1 MIDACG
7 CNSAEG
13 RLLEIK
19 LLIGSPVQQ
28 SPAILSEFLTSL
40 GELKQTGISVDYLFI
55 DDNKEEASSRLLAA
69 FKKKYGKTEI
79 IKSNDFNNY
88 VRDGYTHYWNEES
101 VWKVARL
108 KDIIIEH
115 AGEEN
120 YDYLFLVDSDL
131 VLHPLTLKQ
140 LLSQGK
146 EIISNIFWTR
156 WQPGTIEMPQ
166 VWLEDQYTLYK
177 KNPLEII
184 SDEEANNRIHEFLNQ
199 LRVPG
204 VYEVGG
210 LGACTLISR
219 SALQAGVCF
228 KEIKNLSF
236 WGEDRHFCVRAS
248 AYGFSLYVDTHY
260 PAYHI
265 YRESDL
271 DGVAGYKNIYHDLLM
286 GLAES

>member
-1 MIDACG
+1 M
-7 CNSAEG
+7 
-13 RLLEIK
+13 
-19 LLIGSPVQQ
+19 
-28 SPAILSEFLTSL
+28 
-40 GELKQTGISVDYLFI
+40 
-55 DDNKEEASSRLLAA
+55 
-69 FKKKYGKTEI
+69 
-79 IKSNDFNNY
+79 
-88 VRDGYTHYWNEES
+88 

-228 KEIKNLSF
+228 KEIKICRSGVKTGTFASVLRLWLFVICRYALPRLS
-236 WGEDRHFCVRAS
+236 
-248 AYGFSLYVDTHY
+248 YL
-260 PAYHI
+260 P
-265 YRESDL
+265 
-271 DGVAGYKNIYHDLLM
+271 
-286 GLAES
+286 